1 MSDPKPTEHKP
12 RTRRPS
18 VAKTTQTRQA
28 IVAAALDVF
37 LERGF
42 SDARMEDVAARAGVA
57 KGTVYRYFTDK
68 EALFEGVLREV
79 IAVPLAHLTLLLPEP
94 GESLRDAIWR
104 AVLPIVRDMERSKRA
119 PVFRLILAE
128 SSRFP
133 ALARMFRAL
142 VFDPVAD
149 MIQRLAQRGVETGE
163 LTTDALVKFPHL
175 MIAPNM
181 LAVLWNGVL
190 DPEHP
195 LDMEAMF
202 AAHLDIVF
210 GISEDTS
217 STKCHKPL

>member
-1 MSDPKPTEHKP
+1 VNEPKPIESKP

-79 IAVPLAHLTLLLPEP
+79 IAVPLAHLTLMSPEP
-94 GESLRDAIWR
+94 GVRLRDAIWSV
-104 AVLPIVRDMERSKRA
+104 VLPIVRDMERSKRA

-133 ALARMFRAL
+133 ALAIMFREL
-142 VFDPVAD
+142 VFDPIAE
-149 MIQRLAQRGVETGE
+149 IIRRLAQRGVETGE
-163 LTTDALVKFPHL
+163 LTTDALVQFPHL

-181 LAVLWNGVL
+181 LAVLWNGVF

-210 GISEDTS
+210 GKDESGFGPPAPQS
-217 STKCHKPL
+217 